1 MSISADPHQPV
12 LDAVVVGAGFAGLY
26 ALHKLRSQGLSVRV
40 YEAAPEVGGTWYY
53 NRYPGARCDVESV
66 DYCYS
71 FSDELQQEW
80 TWTEK
85 YATQAEIL
93 RYMNWVAD
101 KLDLRSGITFNTRV
115 ISAVLDEDT
124 LRWTVTTDGGEVVTA
139 RFCIMATGP
148 LSAALTPDFPGLSTF
163 AGEVYH
169 TAHWPHQPVDFT
181 GKRVAVIGTGSSG
194 IQSVPII
201 AEQAD
206 QLHVFQRT
214 PNYSV
219 PAGNRPLT
227 DEDVAEYKANY
238 DERRR
243 LSWRSGGGSPHIA
256 HPKLTMQATAE
267 ERREAFEKRWE
278 LGGVLF
284 SKTFSDQMTDMAA
297 NEEARKFYE
306 EKVRAVIDDPDVAD
320 LLIPDDHPIGT
331 KRICTDTN
339 YFQTFNRPN
348 VKLVSVRKTPIES
361 IDATGINTSD
371 AHYDLDAIVLAT
383 GFDAMTGALAKIDIV
398 GRGGR
403 EAARRLGRRPPHLS
417 GAGRRRLPQPVPGVG
432 PRRAGGAGQHGA
444 ARRGARELDRRLPSP
459 ISIEHGYTAIEATSD
474 AVDDWIAECA
484 RRAEATLFP
493 KANSWYMGANVPGKP
508 RVFMLFLG
516 GFAAYNDICAEV
528 AERRLQGVRPHQ
540 GAVMS
545 GLLDKVVVVTGAGRG
560 TGRSHCERFADEGAD
575 VIAIDIASAATDL
588 GVTAAEVEKR
598 GRRCVTGMADVCD
611 FEALTAA
618 VDAGV
623 ADLGRLDVVVANAG
637 IHAPGAPT
645 WEITEDAW
653 QRTLDVNLT
662 GVWHTVKAGVPHI
675 GESGGSVVIIS
686 STNGLRGT
694 ANTAHYTASKHAVV
708 GLARTLANE
717 LGPRGNPGEH
727 RTSRRRGH
735 RDGAQRG
742 DIQTA
747 AAGSVESDSRGCRRS
762 PQGAQPASSALGGT
776 RRHRQRSG
784 IPGL

>member
-1 MSISADPHQPV
+1 V
-12 LDAVVVGAGFAGLY
+12 TLDAVVVGAGFAGLY

-71 FSDELQQEW
+71 FSDDLQQEW

-115 ISAVLDEDT
+115 ISAAFDEDT

-139 RFCIMATGP
+139 QFCIMATGP

-169 TAHWPHQPVDFT
+169 TAHWPHRPVDFT

-227 DEDVAEYKANY
+227 DDDVAEYKANY
-238 DERRR
+238 AERCR

-284 SKTFSDQMTDMAA
+284 SKTFSDQMTNMAA

-320 LLIPDDHPIGT
+320 LLIPTDHPIGT
-331 KRICTDTN
+331 KRICTDTT

-348 VKLVSVRKTPIES
+348 VNIVSVRKTPIES

-383 GFDAMTGALAKIDIV
+383 GFDAMTGALAEIEIV
-398 GRGGR
+398 GRGGQ
-403 EAARRLGRRPPHLS
+403 RLRDDW
-417 GAGRRRLPQPVPGVG
+417 ADG
-432 PRRAGGAGQHGA
+432 PRTYLGLAVDGFPNLFLVSGPGAPAVLANMVLHA
-444 ARRGARELDRRLPSP
+444 EAHVNWIADAITFLDG
-459 ISIEHGYTAIEATSD
+459 HGYTAIEPTSD
-474 AVDDWIAECA
+474 AVDGWITELNQ
-484 RRAEATLFP
+484 RAEATLFP

-516 GFAAYNDICAEV
+516 GFAVYLDICHE
-528 AERRLQGVRPHQ
+528 
-540 GAVMS
+540 
-545 GLLDKVVVVTGAGRG
+545 
-560 TGRSHCERFADEGAD
+560 
-575 VIAIDIASAATDL
+575 
-588 GVTAAEVEKR
+588 
-598 GRRCVTGMADVCD
+598 
-611 FEALTAA
+611 
-618 VDAGV
+618 
-623 ADLGRLDVVVANAG
+623 VANAG
-637 IHAPGAPT
+637 YKGF
-645 WEITEDAW
+645 
-653 QRTLDVNLT
+653 TLL
-662 GVWHTVKAGVPHI
+662 KA
-675 GESGGSVVIIS
+675 S
-686 STNGLRGT
+686 
-694 ANTAHYTASKHAVV
+694 
-708 GLARTLANE
+708 
-717 LGPRGNPGEH
+717 
-727 RTSRRRGH
+727 
-735 RDGAQRG
+735 
-742 DIQTA
+742 
-747 AAGSVESDSRGCRRS
+747 
-762 PQGAQPASSALGGT
+762 
-776 RRHRQRSG
+776 
-784 IPGL
+784 